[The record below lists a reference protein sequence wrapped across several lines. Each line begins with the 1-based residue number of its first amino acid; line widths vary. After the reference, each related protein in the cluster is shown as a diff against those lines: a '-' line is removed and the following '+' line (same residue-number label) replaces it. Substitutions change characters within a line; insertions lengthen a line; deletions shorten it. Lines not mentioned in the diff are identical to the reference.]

1 MMKIIDDYLTKRSE
15 FDENNIIVPSFDQ
28 EEVRVQTKKTPEWV
42 HFGGGNL
49 YRCFHAKIASD
60 LLNQQRLKTGI
71 VLVET
76 FGEDI
81 INEVYRKN
89 QNRSLTVTMEADG
102 NFDKELIASTAESLF
117 LGYQEDINCL
127 REIFEAESL
136 KLVTLT
142 ITEKGYVTR
151 DPHGNLSSQAAK
163 DIKTGPVIEKLISPM
178 GQLTYFVYRRYLKKE
193 IPLALVSTDN
203 FSHNGQRLKE
213 AIMTIANGWLELGFV
228 DKKFLNYVSEERKIS
243 YPFSMIDRIT
253 PIPNEDIA
261 KELEAEGIE
270 DMMPFVSEKQGMKLA
285 SFVNTE
291 KIHYLVVEDHFP
303 NGRPALEEAGVILTD
318 RDTVNKADLMKVCT
332 CLNPLHTALA
342 VYGSLLGFNRIY
354 DESQDADLRKLIDK
368 IGSEGLKVV
377 ENPGIIDP
385 KDFIKEVIEKRFSN
399 PNIPDTPQRIASDTS
414 QKVGIRFGE
423 TIKNYV
429 KSSEVKVEDLKYIP
443 LVIAGWLRYLMGIND
458 ELQSFEVSP
467 DPLLEEL
474 QDYVGKIEIGMNDK
488 TLIHECL
495 NPILS
500 NEVIFGLNLCAIGMS
515 DLIEQYFIEMIQDQ
529 GSVRST
535 LHKYVTE

>member
-1 MMKIIDDYLTKRSE
+1 MKIIDDYLTKRSE

>member
-1 MMKIIDDYLTKRSE
+1 MKIIDDYLTKRSE

-151 DPHGNLSSQAAK
+151 DSHGNLSSQAAK

>member
-151 DPHGNLSSQAAK
+151 DSHGNLSSQAAK

>member
-102 NFDKELIASTAESLF
+102 NFDKELIASTAEGLF

-151 DPHGNLSSQAAK
+151 DSHGNLSSQAAK

>member
-1 MMKIIDDYLTKRSE
+1 MKIIDDYLTKRSE

-178 GQLTYFVYRRYLKKE
+178 GQLTYFVYRCYLKKE

>member
-1 MMKIIDDYLTKRSE
+1 MKIIDDYLTKRSE

-151 DPHGNLSSQAAK
+151 DSHGNLSSQAAK

-474 QDYVGKIEIGMNDK
+474 QDYVGKIESGMNDK